1 MDISLKSPSEIEKMR
16 LAGDLTAKVLEMIG
30 PYVVPGVTTA
40 ELDDRML
47 EYIENK
53 TINISLSLIFKD

>member
-16 LAGDLTAKVLEMIG
+16 LVGDLTAKVLEMIK
-30 PYVVPGVTTA
+30 PYVVAGVTTS

-47 EYIENK
+47 EYIEK
-53 TINISLSLIFKD
+53 ISKLNLLI